1 MNNFHL
7 SELSNSLT
15 SVAHCAG
22 EPPCSSAWSDP
33 SKMIHGIKSSTYW
46 FNASAYGH
54 LPDLDKD
61 KNVNYILGGIAPRIW
76 SGREVDL
83 GAVTLNYQTT
93 AIMAIEVAIYM
104 GFNKIKLIGFD
115 HDWLANP
122 DYSRHFYSDKK
133 SNDDTLGE
141 LEYRVVLD
149 FVAKM
154 WDSYYALLDTSRK
167 YDISIVNETENSF
180 LDVFKKNN

>member
-1 MNNFHL
+1 
-7 SELSNSLT
+7 
-15 SVAHCAG
+15 
-22 EPPCSSAWSDP
+22 
-33 SKMIHGIKSSTYW
+33 
-46 FNASAYGH
+46 
-54 LPDLDKD
+54 
-61 KNVNYILGGIAPRIW
+61 
-76 SGREVDL
+76 
-83 GAVTLNYQTT
+83 
-93 AIMAIEVAIYM
+93 M

>member
-7 SELSNSLT
+7 SELSNSLAP
-15 SVAHCAG
+15 VAHCVG

-33 SKMIHGIKSSTYW
+33 SKMIHGVKSDSYW
-46 FNASAYGH
+46 FNASVYGY
-54 LPDLDKD
+54 LPNVN
-61 KNVNYILGGIAPRIW
+61 KNINYILGGIAPRVW
-76 SGREVDL
+76 GGRKVDL
-83 GAVTLNYQTT
+83 SAVTLNYQTT
-93 AIMAIEVAIYM
+93 AIMAIQVAIYM
-104 GFNKIKLIGFD
+104 GFDNIKLVGFD

-133 SNDDTLGE
+133 SEDDTLGE

-154 WDSYYALLDTSRK
+154 WDGYYALLVTSKK
-167 YDISIVNETENSF
+167 YDISIVNETEGSF
-180 LDVFKKNN
+180 LDVFKKITR